1 MNQSPDASFGRFE
14 NVTLD
19 KLAMYVLEF
28 INEYSQD
35 VITDSDVPDKNNP
48 RFYPQ
53 CKNACTVLKESFIN
67 NPSVSQVHTSIV
79 FNKSRYTI
87 KLRRGV

>member
-1 MNQSPDASFGRFE
+1 MNTDHS
-14 NVTLD
+14 NV
-19 KLAMYVLEF
+19 AVYVLEF

-35 VITDSDVPDKNNP
+35 VITNSDVPDKNNP

-67 NPSVSQVHTSIV
+67 NPSITQVHTTIV
-79 FNKSRYTI
+79 FNKSRYVI
-87 KLRRGV
+87 QLRRNV